1 MQLFRHLY
9 IAVLLVLV
17 PVVAAFGQRTPRA
30 HNFVYNDSTVIQIA
44 NNYTLNLD
52 VDYQPYDIRLPFN
65 DQHYK
70 VYGKRLAISV
80 FRMKELVDNGG
91 YSIGGSFRDTLP
103 EDAHVFETAT
113 MYYQA
118 SRNGKEETGWLP
130 VSAGR
135 PYTDSFY
142 ANLDKPYKHWPQ
154 KGLMLYDMMLEN
166 GDSLVFRF
174 RQRQEAPFLTMHFS
188 KVDALL
194 SPPLVMYGMDNH
206 DPTMTLTE
214 FVRDVY
220 EKQRAISGNAGETE
234 RFYEDWP
241 GRTEPESKPPAK
253 LFPDTKSAMVFRPR
267 RDVPNDSA
275 FEYRLLVNGD
285 TRAVWRKSNNIII
298 VADLQAGNNYR
309 LEVRY
314 ADKPQFVFVKRFY
327 VPGNWYQAPWFLIV
341 VAIGLLLLAGLLF
354 YWFRNRWRKRQQE
367 AQRMRTRAL
376 YTQLNPHFLFNA
388 LGSIQGL
395 LNEGEVEKAN
405 HYLSGFGGLLRN
417 TLQNGERDSISLD
430 QELKHLQSYIRLE
443 QLRQPFDF
451 TLEVA
456 PGVNLAAID
465 MLPLLFQPIV
475 ENAVK
480 HGFRGKG
487 ETLALGISLRTEGAD
502 LLVEIADNGKG
513 FDASR
518 PAEGKGLRLTADR
531 IALFNQAE
539 RRKKVRLQLES
550 AQSGTTAYFTFKNW
564 LDD

>member
-1 MQLFRHLY
+1 MQLFRRLY
-9 IAVLLVLV
+9 IAVLLVSV
-17 PVVAAFGQRTPRA
+17 TVVAAFGQKTPRA

-52 VDYQPYDIRLPFN
+52 VNYQPYDIRLPFN
-65 DQHYK
+65 DQHYR

-80 FRMKELVDNGG
+80 FRMKELLDNGG

-118 SRNGKEETGWLP
+118 SRNGKDETGWMP
-130 VSAGR
+130 VANAGW
-135 PYTDSFY
+135 YTDTFIS
-142 ANLDKPYKHWPQ
+142 NLNRNIEFWPQ
-154 KGLMLYDMMLEN
+154 RGRKLFDSELEN
-166 GDSLVFRF
+166 GDSISVRF
-174 RQRQEAPFLTMHFS
+174 RQREDAPFLTLHFR
-188 KVDALL
+188 KEDALET
-194 SPPLVMYGMDNH
+194 PPFLMLVIDNQRSNA
-206 DPTMTLTE
+206 TLTE
-214 FVRDVY
+214 FIHEVY
-220 EKQRAISGNAGETE
+220 QKQLALGGKLSEFS

-241 GRTEPESKPPAK
+241 GGRDKLMTGQKKIPSDAK
-253 LFPDTKSAMVFRPR
+253 FALVFRPR
-267 RDVPNDSA
+267 NDIPHDSA
-275 FEYRLLVNGD
+275 FEYRLMESGD
-285 TRAVWRKSNNIII
+285 NNTAWRKTGNVVI
-298 VADLQAGNNYR
+298 VAGLKPGTNYQ

-314 ADKPQFVFVKRFY
+314 ADRRQHVFRKQFAVAR
-327 VPGNWYQAPWFLIV
+327 NWYQAPWFIISMAV
-341 VAIGLLLLAGLLF
+341 VLTLLAVMTFL
-354 YWFRNRWRKRQQE
+354 WTRNRRRKRLQE
-367 AQRMRTRAL
+367 AQRVKVKAL

-487 ETLALGISLRTEGAD
+487 EPLALRISVRAEGAD

-550 AQSGTTAYFTFKNW
+550 GQSGTTAYFTFKNW

>member
-1 MQLFRHLY
+1 M
-9 IAVLLVLV
+9 LLVSV
-17 PVVAAFGQRTPRA
+17 TVVAAFGQKTPRS
-30 HNFVYNDSTVIQIA
+30 HRFVYNDSTVIQIA
-44 NNYTLNLD
+44 NNYSRNLD
-52 VDYQPYDIRLPFN
+52 VDYQPYDIRLPFK
-65 DQHYK
+65 DQHYL

-80 FRMKELVDNGG
+80 FRMKELLDNGG
-91 YSIGGSFRDTLP
+91 YSVGGSFRDTLP

-118 SRNGKEETGWLP
+118 VRNGKEETGWLP
-130 VSAGR
+130 VSEGR

-142 ANLDKPYKHWPQ
+142 ANLNRPYKHWPQ
-154 KGLMLYDMMLEN
+154 RGLMLYDALLEN

-174 RQRQEAPFLTMHFS
+174 RQRQDAPFLTMHFR
-188 KVDALL
+188 KADAMQ
-194 SPPLVMYGMDNH
+194 SPPFLMYGMDNH
-206 DPTMTLTE
+206 NPSMALPD
-214 FVRDVY
+214 FVRDVF
-220 EKQRAISGNAGETE
+220 EKQHAITGNAGEAE
-234 RFYEDWP
+234 LFYEDWP
-241 GRTEPESKPPAK
+241 GRREPESTPPAK
-253 LFPDTKSAMVFRPR
+253 LFPDTKSALIFRPR
-267 RDVPNDSA
+267 HDVPNDSA
-275 FEYRLLVNGD
+275 FEYRLLINGD
-285 TRAVWRKSNNIII
+285 TRAAWRKSNNIII
-298 VADLQAGNNYR
+298 VADLQSGSKYR

-314 ADKPQFVFVKRFY
+314 ADKPNYVFVKRFY
-327 VPGNWYQAPWFLIV
+327 VPGRWYQEPWFLIV
-341 VAIGLLLLAGLLF
+341 SVLGLLLLAGLLF
-354 YWFRNRWRKRQQE
+354 YRFRNRWRKRQQE
-367 AQRMRTRAL
+367 AQRMRIRAL

-417 TLQNGERDSISLD
+417 TLQNGDRDSISLD

-451 TLEVA
+451 TLDVA

-487 ETLALGISLRTEGAD
+487 EMLALRISVRQQGAD

-513 FDASR
+513 FDTSR
-518 PAEGKGLRLTADR
+518 PAAGKGLQLTADR

-539 RRKKVRLQLES
+539 RGKKVRLQLES